1 MRVVAWVLVPVT
13 HGHSGQLDTWHC
25 LLPCCIFVYVKLLVN
40 TISQI
45 NKNMFF
51 MPLHVMFDVQ
61 KKLITEPQYHLVD
74 HQNGRITYSI
84 I

>member
-1 MRVVAWVLVPVT
+1 
-13 HGHSGQLDTWHC
+13 
-25 LLPCCIFVYVKLLVN
+25 
-40 TISQI
+40 
-45 NKNMFF
+45 